1 MSNLWVFNDAHLG
14 VQRTG
19 GTTPGSAAALRRYT
33 HEKHR
38 QLLDL
43 AVDGDMVLF
52 NGDLTDQFNIDLG
65 QAIEIYAVASEW
77 LQRNQ
82 KSRLFW
88 AVGNHDLSKDSSK
101 LGTVAFIGRL
111 LAGAFK
117 GRFHLLEQPEHIG
130 RNLEF
135 YVIPHVANQDLFDL
149 ELSRI
154 PDNAK
159 VVFLHCNYDN
169 PFAGQSDHSLN
180 ISREQARDLVKA
192 GKILVLGHEHQGRTM
207 MSDRVIVTGNQFPT
221 SVSDCLR
228 HGDAQADGMKS
239 CLRINLDD
247 LDDMEL
253 VPTWSVKDQDGGYRE
268 VDWRDL
274 GSVRDTEQTFIRVS
288 GKADSS
294 EAAEVIKEISKLRQR
309 SDAYVITN
317 AVKVDSVDGDD
328 ELEAS
333 IEEIKAV
340 SVLEILLDM
349 LDEPQQAVVR
359 ELMKD

>member
-1 MSNLWVFNDAHLG
+1 MSRLWVFSDLHLG

-19 GTTPGSAAALRRYT
+19 GTTPASADALRRYT
-33 HEKHR
+33 HRKHSN
-38 QLLDL
+38 LLDL
-43 AVDGDMVLF
+43 ASDGDTVLI

-65 QAIEIYAVASEW
+65 QAIEVYAVAAECLNAKPNLKLVWS
-77 LQRNQ
+77 
-82 KSRLFW
+82 
-88 AVGNHDLSKDSSK
+88 VGNHDLSKDSSK

-111 LAGAFK
+111 LEGSFP
-117 GRFHLLEQPEHIG
+117 GRFKLITQAQALESHPG
-130 RNLEF
+130 AW
-135 YVIPHVANQDLFDL
+135 VIPHVANQDLFEL
-149 ELSRI
+149 ELNRI
-154 PDNAK
+154 PDDAK
-159 VVFLHCNYDN
+159 VVFLHVNLDN
-169 PFAGQSDHSLN
+169 AIAGQSDHSLN
-180 ISREQARDLVKA
+180 LTRDRARDLVKA
-192 GKILVLGHEHQGRTM
+192 GKTLVLGHEHQGRTILG
-207 MSDRVIVTGNQFPT
+207 DKVIVVGNQFPT

-228 HGDAQADGMKS
+228 HGDAQKDGMKYA
-239 CLRINLDD
+239 LVIEEN

-274 GSVRDTEQTFIRVS
+274 ASIPDTAQIFVRVA
-288 GKADSS
+288 GKADAS

-317 AVKVDSVDGDD
+317 AVKVGVVDGDD
-328 ELEAS
+328 DLEAS

-340 SVLEILLDM
+340 SVIEILLSM

>member
-1 MSNLWVFNDAHLG
+1 MSRLWIFSDLHLG

-19 GTTPGSAAALRRYT
+19 GTTPTSADALRNFAHR
-33 HEKHR
+33 KHAN
-38 QLLDL
+38 LLDL
-43 AVDGDMVLF
+43 AGDGDTVLI

-65 QAIEIYAVASEW
+65 QAIEVYAAAAECLNAKPNMKLVWS
-77 LQRNQ
+77 
-82 KSRLFW
+82 
-88 AVGNHDLSKDSSK
+88 VGNHDLSKDSSK

-111 LAGAFK
+111 LEGSFP
-117 GRFHLLEQPEHIG
+117 GRFKLITQAQALESHPG
-130 RNLEF
+130 AW
-135 YVIPHVANQDLFDL
+135 VIPHVANQDLFDL

-154 PDNAK
+154 PDDAK
-159 VVFLHCNYDN
+159 VIFLHCNYDN
-169 PFAGQSDHSLN
+169 PFAGQADHSLN
-180 ISREQARDLVKA
+180 LTRDQARALTTT

-207 MSDRVIVTGNQFPT
+207 MGDKLIITGNQFPT

-228 HGDAQADGMKS
+228 HGDGQTDGMKYA
-239 CLRINLDD
+239 LVIEKD
-247 LDDMEL
+247 LSDMEL

-274 GSVRDTEQTFIRVS
+274 ASIPDTAQIFVRVA
-288 GKADSS
+288 GKADAS

-317 AVKVDSVDGDD
+317 AVKVGVVDGDD

-340 SVLEILLDM
+340 SVIEILLSM
-349 LDEPQQAVVR
+349 LDEPQQAVVQ

>member
-1 MSNLWVFNDAHLG
+1 MSRLWIFSDLHLG

-19 GTTPGSAAALRRYT
+19 GTTPTSADALRRYT
-33 HEKHR
+33 HRKHR
-38 QLLDL
+38 NLLDL
-43 AVDGDMVLF
+43 ASDGDTVLV

-65 QAIEIYAVASEW
+65 QAIEVYAAAAECLNAKPSLKLVWS
-77 LQRNQ
+77 
-82 KSRLFW
+82 
-88 AVGNHDLSKDSSK
+88 VGNHDLSKDSAK

-111 LAGAFK
+111 LEGSFP
-117 GRFHLLEQPEHIG
+117 GRFKLITQAQALESHPG
-130 RNLEF
+130 TW
-135 YVIPHVANQDLFDL
+135 VIPHVANQDLFEL
-149 ELSRI
+149 ELTRI

-159 VVFLHCNYDN
+159 VVFLHVNLDN
-169 PFAGQSDHSLN
+169 AMAGQADHSLN
-180 ISREQARDLVKA
+180 LSRDQAKALTKA
-192 GKILVLGHEHQGRTM
+192 GKILVLGHEHQGRTILG
-207 MSDRVIVTGNQFPT
+207 DKVIVVGNQFPT

-228 HGDAQADGMKS
+228 HGDAQKDGTKYG
-239 CLRINLDD
+239 LVIEENLE
-247 LDDMEL
+247 DMEL

-274 GSVRDTEQTFIRVS
+274 GSVRDTEQIFVRVS

-340 SVLEILLDM
+340 SVLDILLSM

>member
-1 MSNLWVFNDAHLG
+1 MSKILVISDLHLG

-19 GTTPGSAAALRRYT
+19 GTTPTSADALRNFT
-33 HEKHR
+33 HRKHAN
-38 QLLDL
+38 LLDL
-43 AVDGDMVLF
+43 ASDGDTVLV

-65 QAIEIYAVASEW
+65 QAIEVYAVAAECLNAKPSLKLVW
-77 LQRNQ
+77 
-82 KSRLFW
+82 S
-88 AVGNHDLSKDSSK
+88 VGNHDLSKDSAK

-111 LAGAFK
+111 LEGSFP
-117 GRFHLLEQPEHIG
+117 GRFKLITQAQALESHPG
-130 RNLEF
+130 TW
-135 YVIPHVANQDLFDL
+135 VIPHVANQDLFEL
-149 ELSRI
+149 ELTRI
-154 PDNAK
+154 PDDAK
-159 VVFLHCNYDN
+159 VVFLHVNLDN
-169 PFAGQSDHSLN
+169 AMAGRADHSLN
-180 ISREQARDLVKA
+180 LSRDQAKALTKA
-192 GKILVLGHEHQGRTM
+192 GKILVLGHEHQGRTILG
-207 MSDRVIVTGNQFPT
+207 DKVIVVGNQFPT

-228 HGDAQADGMKS
+228 HGDAQEDGTKYA
-239 CLRINLDD
+239 LVIEDNLE
-247 LDDMEL
+247 DMEL

-274 GSVRDTEQTFIRVS
+274 ASIPDTAQIFVRVA
-288 GKADSS
+288 GKADAS

-340 SVLEILLDM
+340 SVIDILLSM
-349 LDEPQQAVVR
+349 LDEPQQAVVQ